1 MALVRG
7 GAVEGGVGG
16 RGSGGV
22 RIMGEQIVSTR
33 GNSSDQGKSK
43 AEVNQPVLPFCFIQ
57 IFRKIRVLY
66 LRIA

>member
-1 MALVRG
+1 MGQWRG
-7 GAVEGGVGG
+7 GLGEEEGGE
-16 RGSGGV
+16 V
-22 RIMGEQIVSTR
+22 RIMGGQIVSTC